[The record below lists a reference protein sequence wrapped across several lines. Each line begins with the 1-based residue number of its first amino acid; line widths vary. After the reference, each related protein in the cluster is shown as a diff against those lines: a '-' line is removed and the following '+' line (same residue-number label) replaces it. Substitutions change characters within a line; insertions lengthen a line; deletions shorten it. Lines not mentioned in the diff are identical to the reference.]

1 MEIDRETLQST
12 GLPTGHDA
20 PIEQRNEDFYDRWH
34 IATAIS
40 RVIDAAPPKW
50 STRIGLFG
58 RWGDGKTSVLNFLE
72 IQQLEKNNIVI
83 RYSPWGATTEEEVW
97 KGIGDSLI
105 AGLHKA
111 GIKVNIFIR
120 LWHQFLLIK
129 TKLTILFRKS
139 AQLAEATGKVSG
151 ATFGADVVSNLIQK
165 HFKFTRT
172 HIDAIIAELGT
183 RKVIVF
189 IDDLDRTESS
199 LIPKL
204 LLSLRELLDF
214 SKFTFV
220 LAFDKKIITA
230 SLETYNSAWLAA
242 GEDFLSKVIDF
253 PFDLPPP
260 SEKQIQQ
267 LAVDQFAKQCPFVP
281 TAAVQ
286 DVSKTFPS
294 NPRKLKLVVRIIAAT
309 KEEASRHEQDEL
321 NWTLILT
328 FAMIRVES
336 EGFASALLDRTIS
349 SHGMDWGEWMQSREE
364 REIENEKEL
373 DALLGKFPE
382 LTNSSERVKTLV
394 KAWGDALPIMAGQ
407 NVWYQAMFSVTPHSI
422 TWGEFKSFFNIWR
435 TEKAAADIDLFL
447 RQRMKLAQQ
456 SRKAVEE
463 EFLRSVVDYYSGR
476 LEMASHVGS
485 GVEHLSLMSEAS
497 DVLHLVSNFIDSS
510 LSLCNLSANDLTS
523 HWQNLYNVSLQW
535 RHFNSNNQ
543 EPELRQQELDVLIA
557 FMNKIDDPLMI
568 YDFLTPGRVHDNI
581 FGQRQA
587 DLNNKFTNTFRSL
600 VEPRVIENVYGKI
613 SEPGKLQTLKNADKN
628 SAVQYL
634 LSAPGSPVFREDYKP
649 TLLTILTGR
658 LGTPNIRDDAL
669 TYLDLVL
676 SGLSHGNRYCNAE
689 QSQIFITTHSD
700 LIILLW
706 RLTVSERSQYRALQG
721 MRERHQ
727 TIINAGIS
735 EQLLEAP
742 GWLSNN

>member
-1 MEIDRETLQST
+1 MEIDRKTLQST

-111 GIKVNIFIR
+111 GIQVNIFIR
-120 LWHQFLLIK
+120 IWHQFLLIK
-129 TKLTILFRKS
+129 TKLTILFKRS
-139 AQLAEATGKVSG
+139 AQLADATGKVSG

-172 HIDAIIAELGT
+172 HIEAIITELGT

-220 LAFDKKIITA
+220 LAFDKKIVTA

-253 PFDLPPP
+253 PFDLPLP
-260 SEKQIQQ
+260 SEKQIRQ
-267 LAVDQFAKQCPFVP
+267 LAVDQFTKQCPFVP

-286 DVSKTFPS
+286 DVSNTFPP

-309 KEEASRHEQDEL
+309 KEEASRHEHDEL
-321 NWTLILT
+321 NWILILT

-336 EGFASALLDRTIS
+336 EGFAFALLDRTLS
-349 SHGMDWGEWMQSREE
+349 SHGMDWGKWMQNREE

-373 DALLGKFPE
+373 DTLIGKFPE
-382 LTNSSERVKTLV
+382 LTNSKDRVKILV
-394 KAWGDALPIMAGQ
+394 KAWGDALPMMAGQ

-422 TWGEFKSFFNIWR
+422 TWGEFKSFFSVWR
-435 TEKAAADIDLFL
+435 TEKTATDVDLFL
-447 RQRMKLAQQ
+447 CQRMKFAQQ
-456 SRKAVEE
+456 PRRAVEE
-463 EFLRSVVDYYSGR
+463 EFFRSVIDYYSGR
-476 LEMASHVGS
+476 LEKASYVGS
-485 GVEHLSLMSEAS
+485 GGDHLSLMSEAS
-497 DVLHLVSNFIDSS
+497 DVLRLINNFIDPS
-510 LSLCNLSANDLTS
+510 LSLCSLSSDDLAT
-523 HWQNLYNVSLQW
+523 HWKSLYGVSLQW
-535 RHFNSNNQ
+535 RHFNSNTQ
-543 EPELRQQELDVLIA
+543 EPELRQQEIDVLIA
-557 FMNKIDDPLMI
+557 FMNRINDPLMI

-587 DLNNKFTNTFRSL
+587 DLNNEFTNTFRTL
-600 VEPRVIENVYGKI
+600 VEPQVIDHVYGKI
-613 SEPGKLQTLKNADKN
+613 SHPGELQTLKNADKN
-628 SAVQYL
+628 SAAHYL
-634 LSAPGSPVFREDYKP
+634 LSAPESPVFREDYKP
-649 TLLTILTGR
+649 TLLTILMGR
-658 LGTPNIRDDAL
+658 LGTANIRDDAL
-669 TYLDLVL
+669 TYLDLLL
-676 SGLSHGNRYCNAE
+676 SGLSHENRYCNAGK
-689 QSQIFITTHSD
+689 SQIFIKNHSD
-700 LIILLW
+700 LIVLLW
-706 RLTVSERSQYRALQG
+706 RLTVSERSQYRALQE
-721 MRERHQ
+721 MRERRQ
-727 TIINAGIS
+727 TIINTGIP
-735 EQLLEAP
+735 EQLLEVP
-742 GWLSNN
+742 DWLSNN